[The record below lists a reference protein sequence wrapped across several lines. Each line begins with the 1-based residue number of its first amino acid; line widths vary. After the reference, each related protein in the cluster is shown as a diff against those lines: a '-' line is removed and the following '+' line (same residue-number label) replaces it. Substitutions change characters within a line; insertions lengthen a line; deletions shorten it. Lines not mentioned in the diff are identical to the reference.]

1 MPFLESKWLNDL
13 EDHGANWVILAQ
25 ICDELPHG
33 KTEFPRILES
43 KWPKLPWMSKSMTP
57 ICNNNREDPMMH
69 VWCKFGC
76 SSSYMWRVIRQTMWS
91 LRTDGRTGHWLL
103 FGNFWIHCN
112 EGQRLIST
120 LHLKQCLCAIS
131 RYYFVII
138 DNASSCLTRAKR
150 IRTNQSARIGA
161 ILIFTSFHQW
171 GGSRQLTFTLSRIN
185 RWLNS
190 RGRDMQVSRKW
201 FRMIA

>member
-43 KWPKLPWMSKSMTP
+43 KWPKYLEGHWQWPP
-57 ICNNNREDPMMH
+57 ICNTNWQYLMMH

-76 SSSYMWRVIRQTMWS
+76 SSSYMWRVIVQTRWS

-103 FGNFWIHCN
+103 FGNFWIHHN
-112 EGQRLIST
+112 DGQRLIST
-120 LHLKQCLCAIS
+120 LHLKQCLCTISQMKVRGPYWRYVNIGSGNGLVPSGKKPLPEPMLTQIDIAIW
-131 RYYFVII
+131 R
-138 DNASSCLTRAKR
+138 
-150 IRTNQSARIGA
+150 
-161 ILIFTSFHQW
+161 H
-171 GGSRQLTFTLSRIN
+171 
-185 RWLNS
+185 
-190 RGRDMQVSRKW
+190 
-201 FRMIA
+201 